1 MSVELAFSN
10 KKLILLRSCR
20 PRWGLP
26 PMLCLDKNTR
36 QSVQPVFNRMSEE
49 LKGVAEDESRLH
61 EDISVDE
68 QSAVSTLDKV

>member
-1 MSVELAFSN
+1 M
-10 KKLILLRSCR
+10 
-20 PRWGLP
+20 
-26 PMLCLDKNTR
+26 
-36 QSVQPVFNRMSEE
+36 QPVFNRMSEE